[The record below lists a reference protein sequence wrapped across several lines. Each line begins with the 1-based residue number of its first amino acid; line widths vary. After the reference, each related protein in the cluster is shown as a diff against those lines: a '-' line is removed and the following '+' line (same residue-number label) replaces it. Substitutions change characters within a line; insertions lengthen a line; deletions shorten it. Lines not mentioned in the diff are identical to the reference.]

1 MGADSGNC
9 SLWGRNLSQN
19 PLIFN
24 RSNPGLDST
33 RAWVVV
39 FAGFVGSFVTFGTSY
54 CFGVFLKPIA
64 IEFNVSHA
72 AMSTLFSVITGISFF
87 AAPLTGKLADRY
99 GPRPVVTIGALLLG
113 FGLILA
119 AHVHTFAFMFLTY
132 GVGLGGAVACT
143 YIPAISAVGEW
154 FKKHRD
160 IALGLAISGIGCG
173 TFIAAPL
180 SAILIERH
188 GWRATFEIFGSGG
201 AALLLVCAALLFRP
215 PAAGQKNQENTA
227 AKLRTRGFTL
237 QYLSLFFSGI
247 AIYISFVF
255 LPVFAGDIGSSR
267 VAAAGLIGYIG
278 AASVGGRLG
287 LGALA
292 PRFGLMR
299 IYQGSYLILL
309 ISFGV
314 WLTAGSYTT
323 LVVFALLMGVGY
335 GGIAAMAPAVAA
347 FTFGIEGLGELLGIL
362 FTGFGVAALCGP
374 PAAGIL
380 IDHFHDYKL
389 PVFVGAGVSVLALLF
404 ATLLQGH
411 TDKQKPV

>member
-1 MGADSGNC
+1 
-9 SLWGRNLSQN
+9 
-19 PLIFN
+19 
-24 RSNPGLDST
+24 
-33 RAWVVV
+33 VV

-99 GPRPVVTIGALLLG
+99 GPRPVVTIGVLLLG

-227 AKLRTRGFTL
+227 AKLRTRGFT
-237 QYLSLFFSGI
+237 FN
-247 AIYISFVF
+247 IYRCSF
-255 LPVFAGDIGSSR
+255 P
-267 VAAAGLIGYIG
+267 
-278 AASVGGRLG
+278 
-287 LGALA
+287 
-292 PRFGLMR
+292 
-299 IYQGSYLILL
+299 
-309 ISFGV
+309 
-314 WLTAGSYTT
+314 
-323 LVVFALLMGVGY
+323 
-335 GGIAAMAPAVAA
+335 
-347 FTFGIEGLGELLGIL
+347 
-362 FTGFGVAALCGP
+362 
-374 PAAGIL
+374 
-380 IDHFHDYKL
+380 
-389 PVFVGAGVSVLALLF
+389 
-404 ATLLQGH
+404 
-411 TDKQKPV
+411 